1 MYQEKTEKQLIL
13 PMILTTVHAVVTL
26 CSKVG
31 LWKHSTSSPDPTYSS
46 HWWEKKI
53 RGPYRV
59 DVSSQKMNKQTL
71 ALLQKSESS
80 ERIFKISLRMCS
92 KVAGVFFSPT
102 LGMVGI
108 DLICIS
114 ARFELP
120 ERLHSVTTENR
131 LHPVERFFCAE
142 FPP

>member
-1 MYQEKTEKQLIL
+1 
-13 PMILTTVHAVVTL
+13 
-26 CSKVG
+26 
-31 LWKHSTSSPDPTYSS
+31 
-46 HWWEKKI
+46 
-53 RGPYRV
+53 
-59 DVSSQKMNKQTL
+59 MNKQTL
-71 ALLQKSESS
+71 ALLQKSESA

-120 ERLHSVTTENR
+120 ERLHSADVWNIPNP
-131 LHPVERFFCAE
+131 HPDIPEARILPGDYPGKFREIIPEIER
-142 FPP
+142 